1 MAIDEIERTAMV
13 QQLINTLGEQPA
25 NTLMKCILPDGADQ
39 VATKADLHALQAAT
53 KADLHALQAATKAD
67 IRALQAATKA
77 DIRALQAAT
86 KADIRALE
94 AGTKADIR
102 ALEAGTKADIR
113 ALGERLR
120 AESKTDFAELTRTVV
135 SQNRTQMFTMAGFMI
150 TIWVTV
156 LTTGLS

>member
-39 VATKADLHALQAAT
+39 VATKAD
-53 KADLHALQAATKAD
+53 
-67 IRALQAATKA
+67 IN
-77 DIRALQAAT
+77 ALQAAT

-94 AGTKADIR
+94 AATKADIR
-102 ALEAGTKADIR
+102 ALEAVTKADIQ
-113 ALGERLR
+113 ASEARLR
-120 AESKTDFAELTRTVV
+120 ADFKTDLATLTQTLVA
-135 SQNRTQMFTMAGFMI
+135 QNRTQLFTMAGFMI

-156 LTTGLS
+156 LVTGLT